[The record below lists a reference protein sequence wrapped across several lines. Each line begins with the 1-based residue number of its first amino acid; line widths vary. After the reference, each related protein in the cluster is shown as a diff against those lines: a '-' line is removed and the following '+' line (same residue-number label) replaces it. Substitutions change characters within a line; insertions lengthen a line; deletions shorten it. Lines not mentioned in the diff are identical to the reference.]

1 MTVINDEFKKNV
13 GKRLRKLREH
23 HAFTINKV
31 VEKLSNDYYSDIDE
45 KSIRRYEKGEF
56 LPKVDNLMNLA
67 ELYGTT
73 LDYIIYGKETSDDNS
88 FTWYDNFKRLNRLL
102 YTMDLKA
109 HTDDQGK
116 VFLEFSDDEAE
127 VYWHRIEHYNREK
140 ESNNKINGTFKEV
153 TINEL
158 DDLFADYANKTEQL
172 TPIEVRK
179 NNALLKAMQTEWVAS
194 LTVEQTNE
202 KEKQFCFTFKATD
215 KESN

>member
-23 HAFTINKV
+23 HAFTINEV
-31 VEKLSNDYYSDIDE
+31 VEKLSNDYYFNIDE

-56 LPKVDNLMNLA
+56 LPKVDNLMILA
-67 ELYGTT
+67 ELYDTT

-116 VFLEFSDDEAE
+116 VFLEFLDDEAE

-158 DDLFADYANKTEQL
+158 DDLFTDYANKTEQL

>member
-23 HAFTINKV
+23 QAFTINEV

-67 ELYGTT
+67 ELYDTT

-102 YTMDLKA
+102 YTMDLKV

-116 VFLEFSDDEAE
+116 VFLEFLDDEAG

-194 LTVEQTNE
+194 LTVEQNNE

>member
-23 HAFTINKV
+23 HAFTINEV
-31 VEKLSNDYYSDIDE
+31 VEKLSNDYYFDIDE

-67 ELYGTT
+67 ELYDTT

-116 VFLEFSDDEAE
+116 VFLEFLDDEAE